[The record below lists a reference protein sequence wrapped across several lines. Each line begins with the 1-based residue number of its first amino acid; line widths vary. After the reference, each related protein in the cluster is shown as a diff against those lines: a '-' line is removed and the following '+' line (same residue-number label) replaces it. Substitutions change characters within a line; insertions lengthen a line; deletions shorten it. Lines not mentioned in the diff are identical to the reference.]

1 MEDAADGESRAG
13 RLSVIGW
20 GLGRRGLLRKSIVDV
35 EREAEWESLGGK
47 ERAFIWLFYLLGLAG
62 WFCAS
67 EVHRGVLCILC
78 LDWLMGCFG

>member
-1 MEDAADGESRAG
+1 MVEDAADGESRAG

-47 ERAFIWLFYLLGLAG
+47 ERAFMWLFLFVGVGGAG
-62 WFCAS
+62 FVQVRFTEEYYVYYVWI
-67 EVHRGVLCILC
+67 G
-78 LDWLMGCFG
+78 